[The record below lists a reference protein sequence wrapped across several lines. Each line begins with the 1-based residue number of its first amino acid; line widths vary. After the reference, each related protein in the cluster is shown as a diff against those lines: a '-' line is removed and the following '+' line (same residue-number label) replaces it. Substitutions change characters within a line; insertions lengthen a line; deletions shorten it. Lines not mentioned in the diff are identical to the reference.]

1 MDAWYITVSKAE
13 GKRKKTTTKQAELFS
28 TVPLAATF
36 GRQLA
41 VQACHTP
48 FLRWLYTFWLAS
60 LTYWPSQLHTVNT
73 TLDTCTSIRFYA
85 IWCSL
90 RQSDNS
96 GTSHF
101 SEKKIIMFCWRLLLY
116 AIYSAKR
123 KMCLRPMADVPTT
136 HKNFLV
142 GFPPKLV
149 VHAEEE
155 LMKFVL
161 SDEEVKIRRI
171 CIVSRAPEIPAYPS
185 TESASLT
192 GEVKAIKHTSK
203 RLPVFFSFSPV

>member
-101 SEKKIIMFCWRLLLY
+101 SEKKLSCFADASYSMPFTLQKGKCAFDQWLTYLLY
-116 AIYSAKR
+116 TNIFSWVFRSRSWPFMRRRNWWNSFYRTR
-123 KMCLRPMADVPTT
+123 K
-136 HKNFLV
+136 
-142 GFPPKLV
+142 
-149 VHAEEE
+149 
-155 LMKFVL
+155 
-161 SDEEVKIRRI
+161 
-171 CIVSRAPEIPAYPS
+171 
-185 TESASLT
+185 
-192 GEVKAIKHTSK
+192 
-203 RLPVFFSFSPV
+203 